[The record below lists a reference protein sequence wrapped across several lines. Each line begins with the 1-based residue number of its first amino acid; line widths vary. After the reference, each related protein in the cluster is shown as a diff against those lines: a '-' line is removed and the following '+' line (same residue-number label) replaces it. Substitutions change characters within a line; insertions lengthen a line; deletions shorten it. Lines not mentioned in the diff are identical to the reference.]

1 MHSGMCLTFKVEF
14 VVASLSISSR
24 GQKLKRQGWEKMSFS
39 QGITT
44 SKDTAYLPFVF
55 SKQLFSLL
63 LSFHALLLYSDENVS
78 LVSTWSLRDISG

>member
-24 GQKLKRQGWEKMSFS
+24 GQKLKRQGWKKCLFHKVS
-39 QGITT
+39 QPLKTPHI
-44 SKDTAYLPFVF
+44 YLLSSP
-55 SKQLFSLL
+55 SSFSLL

>member
-1 MHSGMCLTFKVEF
+1 
-14 VVASLSISSR
+14 
-24 GQKLKRQGWEKMSFS
+24 MSFS

-78 LVSTWSLRDISG
+78 LVSTWSLRDIWLTMAADSPIMLKSALAYQG